1 MAIAALIVAAL
12 WYSLFILLRAQTA
25 QSFLAHRESQL
36 RSFSR
41 MPRCSRTSGMS
52 TTTTT
57 TTASL
62 LMQSPAAPS
71 RRRAAATYLQAAK
84 IPISDLKDEII
95 IIKSNSSDES
105 NCDIDKLTATAAKT
119 KTKYIIVLGIVS
131 ILITAIAVAN
141 AMLLDLDIQ
150 FTNTVDSTTSTSTN
164 IWTQIT
170 TNPTII
176 LDALSTINIQKGIL
190 YFASFYIMAEILA
203 IPVFPLTA
211 SSGFLFGII
220 PGTLICLLC
229 ATTAASISFIIGRTL
244 LREYVVET
252 ILASNPKF
260 QSFDRIIQRGGFKL
274 MLLVRLSPIFPF
286 AVSNYLYG
294 ASGIGFVPYF
304 LGTVVGFMPGT
315 FAYVYAGRVG
325 KALTIDNNIN
335 IINSNSAAA
344 SSMSTTT
351 LSSTTEPWYIYVG
364 GMVVVLVLLKIVG
377 DVASGVIESL
387 KDEDY
392 DGDDNFLG
400 GGGNIM
406 R

>member
-12 WYSLFILLRAQTA
+12 WYSLFILLHAQTA
-25 QSFLAHRESQL
+25 QSFLAPRESQP
-36 RSFSR
+36 RSFSK
-41 MPRCSRTSGMS
+41 MPRRSRTSGMS

-57 TTASL
+57 MPASL
-62 LMQSPAAPS
+62 LMQSPTAPS

-95 IIKSNSSDES
+95 IIKSNSSDE
-105 NCDIDKLTATAAKT
+105 NNGDIDKLTATST
-119 KTKYIIVLGIVS
+119 NTNYVIVLGIVS

-164 IWTQIT
+164 IWTQVT

-176 LDALSTINIQKGIL
+176 LDALSTINIRKGIL

-244 LREYVVET
+244 LREYVES

-335 IINSNSAAA
+335 IINSSNSAAA

-377 DVASGVIESL
+377 DVASGVIETL
-387 KDEDY
+387 NDEDY

>member
-12 WYSLFILLRAQTA
+12 WYSLFILLHAQTA
-25 QSFLAHRESQL
+25 QSFLAPRESQP

-52 TTTTT
+52 TTTTIT
-57 TTASL
+57 TGSL

-71 RRRAAATYLQAAK
+71 RRRAAASCLQAAK

-95 IIKSNSSDES
+95 IIKSNSSDE
-105 NCDIDKLTATAAKT
+105 NNGDIDKLTATST
-119 KTKYIIVLGIVS
+119 NTKYAIVLGIVS

-164 IWTQIT
+164 YIWTQVT
-170 TNPTII
+170 TNPSII
-176 LDALSTINIQKGIL
+176 LDALSTINIRKGIL

-211 SSGFLFGII
+211 SSGFLFGVL

-229 ATTAASISFIIGRTL
+229 ASIAASISFIIGRTL
-244 LREYVVET
+244 LREYVES

-325 KALTIDNNIN
+325 KALTIDSNIN

-377 DVASGVIESL
+377 DVASGVIETL

>member
-12 WYSLFILLRAQTA
+12 WYSLFILLHAQTA
-25 QSFLAHRESQL
+25 QSFLAPCESQR
-36 RSFSR
+36 RSLSR

-95 IIKSNSSDES
+95 IIKSNSSDE
-105 NCDIDKLTATAAKT
+105 NNGDIDKLTATKT
-119 KTKYIIVLGIVS
+119 NTKYIIVLGIAS

-150 FTNTVDSTTSTSTN
+150 FTNTADSTTSTSTN

-176 LDALSTINIQKGIL
+176 LDALSTINIQKGVL

-211 SSGFLFGII
+211 SSGFLFGVL

-229 ATTAASISFIIGRTL
+229 AATAASISFIIGRTL
-244 LREYVVET
+244 LREYVVEN
-252 ILASNPKF
+252 ILSSNPKF
-260 QSFDRIIQRGGFKL
+260 RSFDRIIQRGGFEL

-335 IINSNSAAA
+335 IINSNGAAA

-392 DGDDNFLG
+392 DGDDNLLG

>member
-12 WYSLFILLRAQTA
+12 WYSLFILLHAQTA
-25 QSFLAHRESQL
+25 QSFLAPRESQL

-52 TTTTT
+52 TTTTIT
-57 TTASL
+57 TGSL

-71 RRRAAATYLQAAK
+71 RRRAAASCFQAAK

-95 IIKSNSSDES
+95 IIKSNSSDEK
-105 NCDIDKLTATAAKT
+105 NGDIDKLTATST
-119 KTKYIIVLGIVS
+119 NTKYAIVLGIVS

-164 IWTQIT
+164 YIWTQVT
-170 TNPTII
+170 TNPSII
-176 LDALSTINIQKGIL
+176 LDALSTINIRKGIL

-211 SSGFLFGII
+211 SSGFLFGVL

-229 ATTAASISFIIGRTL
+229 ASIAASISFIIGRTL
-244 LREYVVET
+244 LREYVES

-325 KALTIDNNIN
+325 KALTIDSNIN

-387 KDEDY
+387 KDEE
-392 DGDDNFLG
+392 
-400 GGGNIM
+400 
-406 R
+406 